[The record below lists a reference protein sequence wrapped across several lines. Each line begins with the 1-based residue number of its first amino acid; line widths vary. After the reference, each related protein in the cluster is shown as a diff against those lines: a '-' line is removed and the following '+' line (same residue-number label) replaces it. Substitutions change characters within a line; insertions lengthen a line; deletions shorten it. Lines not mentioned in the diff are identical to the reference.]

1 MWFFSGGEIMQV
13 SHEEIKMMLDRMA
26 ANLNL
31 EVEPEVALN
40 DGKYH
45 AAKTVLI
52 RMGLNPSDEAVAS
65 LLAPVKAA
73 GQQRMLMGQRLS
85 IRSAALK
92 KRNGGRHAIH
102 TGFHID

>member
-1 MWFFSGGEIMQV
+1 MEV
-13 SHEEIKMMLDRMA
+13 SREEVKMMLDRMA

-31 EVEPEVALN
+31 EVEEEVALN
-40 DGKYH
+40 DGRYL
-45 AAKTVLI
+45 AARCVLI
-52 RMGLNPSDEAVAS
+52 RMGLNPKHELVAD

-92 KRNGGRHAIH
+92 KRRGDRHAVW
-102 TGFHID
+102 TGFQLD

>member
-1 MWFFSGGEIMQV
+1 MEV
-13 SHEEIKMMLDRMA
+13 SREEIKMMLDRMA

-31 EVEPEVALN
+31 DLEPGVALN
-40 DGKYH
+40 DGKYL
-45 AAKTVLI
+45 AARI
-52 RMGLNPSDEAVAS
+52 IISRMGLNPDDEAVTS

-73 GQQRMLMGQRLS
+73 GQQRMLIGQRLS

-102 TGFHID
+102 TGFNLD

>member
-1 MWFFSGGEIMQV
+1 MEV
-13 SHEEIKMMLDRMA
+13 SREEVKMMLDRMA

-31 EVEPEVALN
+31 EVEPAVALN
-40 DGKYH
+40 DGKYL
-45 AAKTVLI
+45 AAKVVLI
-52 RMGLNPSDEAVAS
+52 RMGLNPNHEVVAD

-92 KRNGGRHAIH
+92 KRNGSRHAVW
-102 TGFHID
+102 TGFQLE